1 MATDRRTPKQ
11 DCFYAPAEW
20 SSHSCCLIAW
30 PWRTDMWPY
39 GASRAKEAYLEA
51 VLCVCATEKVILVA
65 KPGTLSEHHMK
76 ALIKE
81 IDSGQI
87 EVCYLDYS
95 ESWLRDTGPTF
106 VVSRDGRS
114 ICGVNWVF
122 KGYCCAD
129 VQLARVLCEHQFHC
143 NVYSPDLMCEG
154 CLLYTSD
161 AADE

>member
-1 MATDRRTPKQ
+1 M
-11 DCFYAPAEW
+11 
-20 SSHSCCLIAW
+20 
-30 PWRTDMWPY
+30 
-39 GASRAKEAYLEA
+39 
-51 VLCVCATEKVILVA
+51 A
-65 KPGTLSEHHMK
+65 KPETLSEHHMK

-81 IDSGQI
+81 IDSGQV

-129 VQLARVLCEHQFHC
+129 VQLARALCEHQFNC

-154 CLLYTSD
+154 GALAWDGDGTVITTESVLYSTTIGM
-161 AADE
+161 ERKRPKLRLKNNY